1 MRDLILAPA
10 IFAAL
15 VLSAFA
21 GAANSAPVEPANE
34 APVSQIQIAV
44 ERAAIAPALTPS
56 RSEVTVGRST
66 GGSRSDETTTART
79 NAATF
84 YKNSRDA
91 QIDVAA
97 IGTVV
102 NGTSINIVLLVSWAA
117 VLIAADA

>member
-1 MRDLILAPA
+1 MRNLILAST

-21 GAANSAPVEPANE
+21 GGATPAPVEPANE
-34 APVSQIQIAV
+34 VPVSQIQIAV
-44 ERAAIAPALTPS
+44 EPTAAAPALAPS

-66 GGSRSDETTTART
+66 GGSRSDETTVART
-79 NAATF
+79 NAAVL

-91 QIDVAA
+91 QINVAA

-117 VLIAADA
+117 FLIAAGA